1 MCISCQISGLWIL
14 NLKFVILTL
23 FNKLYEIGYF
33 PKEWSTGVIVPIYKK
48 GDKKKPE
55 NYRGI
60 TLTST
65 LSKMFTYLLNQR
77 LGHWCE
83 NNNILS
89 EAQFAYKPGYGT
101 TDAIFV
107 LKMLLDIH
115 SSGMHLAFIDFSK
128 AFDNV
133 NRNLLYEKLISH
145 GISSKFLK
153 IIESMYSKINSKVR
167 TSNGSSGT
175 FSQKCGVMQ
184 GESLSPSLF
193 SISINEIETIMNTI
207 PSMGVFVGDRKISV
221 LKYADDLVLCSV
233 TSDGLQ
239 AGVNALQEFC
249 MINHLTVNTEK
260 SKVMYISR
268 KFKRNFPVIYYNEQP
283 LEWVEDFKY
292 LGVHFAKNGK
302 LTKGLQKICQQ
313 AARAQTTL
321 DLHII
326 KHPSV
331 SLHHILEL
339 FDCLIKP
346 ILCYGCEVYG
356 SENYTVIEA
365 FHLKFLKHVLDVKST
380 TNTAMV
386 YAETGRY
393 PLAIHINLCIIKFWF
408 KILNS
413 DVHKLIHII
422 YHHLLQQ
429 SYLGE
434 WLSHVKNILC
444 SNGFGKV
451 WIDQGVTNQNR
462 FLKLFEERCHDIY
475 AQQCLSEIH
484 DSNRC
489 RMYKEVKLSFSAS
502 FYVGLNIHKYLR
514 IYFTK
519 LRLSSHK
526 FLVERGRWV
535 KPKVP
540 YNERRCTLC
549 NNPDVQDEFHI
560 TLCCAKFNSLRE
572 KYIKPYYYR
581 RPSMQKFVELMNTD
595 NRRDLYRLMVFLKLT
610 FKLYVDTLLE

>member
-1 MCISCQISGLWIL
+1 
-14 NLKFVILTL
+14 
-23 FNKLYEIGYF
+23 
-33 PKEWSTGVIVPIYKK
+33 
-48 GDKKKPE
+48 
-55 NYRGI
+55 
-60 TLTST
+60 
-65 LSKMFTYLLNQR
+65 MFTYLLNQR

-107 LKMLLDIH
+107 LKMLLDMH
-115 SSGMHLAFIDFSK
+115 SSGMHLASIDFSK

-145 GISSKFLK
+145 SISGKYLK

-193 SISINEIETIMNTI
+193 SISINEIETILNSI
-207 PSMGVFVGDRKISV
+207 PSMGVLVGDRKISV

-233 TSDGLQ
+233 TSDDLQ

-249 MINHLTVNTEK
+249 MINHLTVNAAK

-268 KFKRNFPVIYYNEQP
+268 K
-283 LEWVEDFKY
+283 LERVEDFKY
-292 LGVHFAKNGK
+292 LGVHFAKNGN
-302 LTKGLQKICQQ
+302 LTKGLQNICQQ

-326 KHPSV
+326 KDPSV
-331 SLHHILEL
+331 PLHHILEL

-356 SENYTVIEA
+356 SENYTVVEA
-365 FHLKFLKHVLDVKST
+365 FHLKFLKHVLDVNST

-386 YAETGRY
+386 YTETRRY
-393 PLAIHINLCIIKFWF
+393 PLAIHINLCIITFWF

-429 SYLGE
+429 SHLGE

-444 SNGFGKV
+444 INGFGKV

-462 FLKLFEERCHDIY
+462 FLSH
-475 AQQCLSEIH
+475 
-484 DSNRC
+484 
-489 RMYKEVKLSFSAS
+489 
-502 FYVGLNIHKYLR
+502 LR
-514 IYFTK
+514 KGVMIFM
-519 LRLSSHK
+519 H
-526 FLVERGRWV
+526 
-535 KPKVP
+535 
-540 YNERRCTLC
+540 
-549 NNPDVQDEFHI
+549 NN
-560 TLCCAKFNSLRE
+560 A
-572 KYIKPYYYR
+572 
-581 RPSMQKFVELMNTD
+581 
-595 NRRDLYRLMVFLKLT
+595 
-610 FKLYVDTLLE
+610 